1 MGIQLKTGISK
12 QGYSLKG
19 PDVTQLSVQLSVQL
33 GVQLAVQSAVQLA
46 VQRAV
51 QLASALRSPR
61 CNLQCGRRLQKL
73 LSTECVRKFYEILA
87 LVEEGTIFYRNSI
100 EGERRK

>member
-33 GVQLAVQSAVQLA
+33 AVQSAVQLA

-61 CNLQCGRRLQKL
+61 CDLQCGRRLQKL

-87 LVEEGTIFYRNSI
+87 LVEEGTIFYGNSI
-100 EGERRK
+100 EG

>member
-1 MGIQLKTGISK
+1 MVLQLKTGISK
-12 QGYSLKG
+12 RGYSLKG
-19 PDVTQLSVQLSVQL
+19 PDVTQLSVQL
-33 GVQLAVQSAVQLA
+33 GVQLAVQLA

-73 LSTECVRKFYEILA
+73 LSTESVRKFYEILA
-87 LVEEGTIFYRNSI
+87 LVEEGTIFYGNFD
-100 EGERRK
+100 